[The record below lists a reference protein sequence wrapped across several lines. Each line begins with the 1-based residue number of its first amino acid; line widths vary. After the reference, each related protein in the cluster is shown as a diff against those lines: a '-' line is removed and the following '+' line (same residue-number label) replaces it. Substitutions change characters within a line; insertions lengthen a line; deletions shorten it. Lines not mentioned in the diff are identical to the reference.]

1 VIALIDNPASDLLEL
16 DDGRLVPLA
25 FLVGFEPGIRI
36 DVEVPAGLLDDDF
49 AGDGG
54 GTP

>member
-1 VIALIDNPASDLLEL
+1 VVALIDNPASDLLEL

-25 FLVGFEPGIRI
+25 FLVGYEPGIRI
-36 DVEVPAGLLDDDF
+36 DVEVPAGLLDDGF
-49 AGDGG
+49 VGDEG